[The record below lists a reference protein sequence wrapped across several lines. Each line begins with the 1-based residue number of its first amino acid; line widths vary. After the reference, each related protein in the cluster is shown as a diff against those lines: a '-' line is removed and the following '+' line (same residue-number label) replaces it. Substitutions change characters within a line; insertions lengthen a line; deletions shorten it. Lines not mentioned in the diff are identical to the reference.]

1 MISPRYPRAMMNS
14 VTLWAAKMFMMCQ
27 RIGRPPISTIGFG
40 RRLVSSERREP
51 NPPARMIAFMLLPQC
66 FGASFREHC
75 FRWWIFIKSGCRQ
88 CLQAAS
94 GVEDGHVPLEISIY
108 LMPQIEPRSSRHGG
122 TSPHGGSAAGV
133 AQQLLHTPG
142 HGLLVTS
149 LDQEAGLAFI
159 HLLRDTAHSGRNDWP
174 TTGQRFQDRRG
185 EGVGTGGVNI
195 EISCLIVLGHLRG
208 VRLERQKADL
218 GISDFLRGRLLADRQ
233 E

>member
-1 MISPRYPRAMMNS
+1 MTSPRYPRAMMNS
-14 VTLWAAKMFMMCQ
+14 VILWAAKMFMMCQ

-51 NPPARMIAFMLLPQC
+51 NPPARMIAFMLLPQY
-66 FGASFREHC
+66 FGAFFCKCC
-75 FRWWIFIKSGCRQ
+75 FRWRTFIKSHCWQ
-88 CLQAAS
+88 CLQTAS
-94 GVEDGHVPLEISIY
+94 GMEDGLVPLEIGIY
-108 LMPQIEPRSSRHGG
+108 LLFQIETRSGRHGG

-133 AQQLLHTPG
+133 AQQLLDTPG

-195 EISCLIVLGHLRG
+195 EIGCLIVLGH
-208 VRLERQKADL
+208 Q
-218 GISDFLRGRLLADRQ
+218 
-233 E
+233 